1 MSTKTNFA
9 SSETNIDVDNSSL
22 ADLLKRYRAEMVHVE
37 TNAGRGEDESVVD
50 EQSFEEWKN
59 AKRKQFK
66 AGTRKSFVKAYN
78 LYEDLFSKHAYTTGP
93 KRDATSSKQ
102 SVKSAK
108 EGKASHTD
116 TDSVVSTEN
125 PMLKEVNPDGA
136 RPYVSSAEN
145 TRKLFSPPSVRG
157 RNLLDTK
164 RKL

>member
-1 MSTKTNFA
+1 MSTKTNSA
-9 SSETNIDVDNSSL
+9 SSETNIDMV
-22 ADLLKRYRAEMVHVE
+22 DLLKQYRAEMGHVE

-50 EQSFEEWKN
+50 DQSFEEWKN
-59 AKRKQFK
+59 AKHEQFK
-66 AGTRKSFVKAYN
+66 AGTRKSFIKAYN

-108 EGKASHTD
+108 EGKASHSD
-116 TDSVVSTEN
+116 TDGIVSTEN
-125 PMLKEVNPDGA
+125 PMLKEVNPDDA

-145 TRKLFSPPSVRG
+145 TRKLFSQQSVRG